1 MAASIANGTALRTI
15 AIPLRKPTTSGRT
28 KYMYFHNSAA
38 LKKNRVKRGNQARET
53 LKIKKGL
60 SGYPDRPPLN

>member
-1 MAASIANGTALRTI
+1 
-15 AIPLRKPTTSGRT
+15 
-28 KYMYFHNSAA
+28 MYFHNSAA